1 MKSWLSIKRNK
12 SFSKVYEK
20 TEAGHSG
27 FFDEL
32 RNAAPSER
40 KRMEIELFTVI
51 ELVGAASYSVILTG
65 EPVGL
70 EEYLPYLH
78 DSIRAIMAS
87 F

>member
-1 MKSWLSIKRNK
+1 MK
-12 SFSKVYEK
+12 
-20 TEAGHSG
+20 GDHSG

-40 KRMEIELFTVI
+40 KRMELELFTVI
-51 ELVGAASYSVILTG
+51 ELVGAASYSIILSG

-78 DSIRAIMAS
+78 GSIRAIMAS
-87 F
+87 FQGNEA